1 MTDKS
6 MAVQVATCEVTNA
19 AMLAARGC
27 AAEAK
32 QEFEM
37 AEAKQTAAKVRLT
50 EAQEHYEAAWAT
62 AARAKEELESA
73 QAAEALEQQADMV
86 GSEILHGRSC

>member
-6 MAVQVATCEVTNA
+6 MAVQAATYEGTNA
-19 AMLAARGC
+19 AMLAARGR

-37 AEAKQTAAKVRLT
+37 AEEKQTAAKVRLT
-50 EAQEHYEAAWAT
+50 EAQEQYEAAWAT

-73 QAAEALEQQADMV
+73 QAAEAVAQQADMV